1 MLRSRLYSI
10 RYTCKLRSSNYLRCT
25 RRLLHD
31 NTTGTNITKINAVK
45 LQNKERL
52 DKIVNNVT
60 SHYPSMSSIQMV
72 QSDSSNTNVNKSI
85 NIDKFISAYVDR
97 KLDKDLPDI
106 GLMMNGRIE
115 TIRTA
120 GKKMCFIDLKDTQD
134 NQIVQLIINYNKLSN
149 KENSPLTEKEF
160 IDRIS
165 FLRKNDYIQV
175 LGYPG
180 VSENKKRTIS
190 LKCTSIPILLSPIQ
204 VPLPNSLS
212 NDIKINKNR
221 VLNYQVNGIQTMV
234 LRSHIINSIRSFF
247 LRKNFIE
254 VETPILSNSANGANA
269 LPFVTKLNYNNQ
281 NLQLRIAPELW
292 LKRLIIGGLNQ
303 IFEIGKVFRNE
314 SVDSTHNPEF
324 TMLECYQRYLS
335 MNDLIDLA
343 QTLFKHIIKT
353 MIPII
358 EGTNIQND
366 TIHELRRLLQ
376 ENDWKFNQIEFL
388 PTLSKEMN
396 VHFDKVDLSDCTQLM
411 SVIPLEVQKELFT
424 SLELKSPQT
433 QLSPQRILDKL
444 CGKYIESNYCQG
456 LLPTIILHHPV
467 VMSPLAKINTEN
479 DLISQRF
486 EVFIK
491 GKEYINAYEE
501 ENCPQLQLKKFQK
514 QHEFKENDKESL
526 DIDYQYVETMKSGM
540 PPTGGMGLGIDRLC
554 MLLLEKNRIEQ
565 VLPFGSLDDVNIQ

>member
-1 MLRSRLYSI
+1 MLRNKVLSA
-10 RYTCKLRSSNYLRCT
+10 RYAHILKSYNNLVYA

-31 NTTGTNITKINAVK
+31 KTNNTNTTKVNAAK

-52 DKIVNNVT
+52 DKIVNDVT
-60 SHYPSMSSIQMV
+60 NYYPSMSTLQNMRNKVDSHNYKPVDIGKFV
-72 QSDSSNTNVNKSI
+72 SD
-85 NIDKFISAYVDR
+85 YVDM
-97 KLDKDLPDI
+97 KLDKDIPDTK
-106 GLMMNGRIE
+106 LMINGRIE

-120 GKKMCFIDLKDTQD
+120 GKKMCFIDLKDTET
-134 NQIVQLIINYNKLSN
+134 NQTIQLIINYNKLSSGTN
-149 KENSPLTEKEF
+149 LNLSENEF
-160 IDRIS
+160 IEKIS

-204 VPLPNSLS
+204 VPLPNALS
-212 NDIKINKNR
+212 NDTKINKNR

-234 LRSHIINSIRSFF
+234 LRSHIINAIRSFY
-247 LRKNFIE
+247 LKKNFIE

-269 LPFVTKLNYNNQ
+269 LPFVTKLNYTNQ
-281 NLQLRIAPELW
+281 DLRLRIAPELW

-324 TMLECYQRYLS
+324 TMLESYQRYQS
-335 MNDLIDLA
+335 MNDLIYLA
-343 QTLFKHIIKT
+343 QNLFKHIIET
-353 MIPII
+353 MIPIM
-358 EGTNIQND
+358 ESTNVQHD
-366 TIHELRRLLQ
+366 TIKELHKLLQ
-376 ENDWKFNQIEFL
+376 DNNWKFTQIEFL

-396 VHFDKVDLSDCTQLM
+396 VDFNKINLSDCMELM
-411 SVIPLEVQKELFT
+411 SIIPVDIQRKLFT
-424 SLELKSPQT
+424 SLELKSPET

-444 CGKYIESNYCQG
+444 CGNYIESNYCQG

-467 VMSPLAKINTEN
+467 VMSPLSKINAE
-479 DLISQRF
+479 DERISQRF

-501 ENCPQLQLKKFQK
+501 ENCPQLQLEKFQK
-514 QHEFKENDKESL
+514 QHDFKENDKESL

-540 PPTGGMGLGIDRLC
+540 PPTGGLGLGIDRLC
-554 MLLLEKNRIEQ
+554 MLLLEKTRIEQ
-565 VLPFGSLDDVNIQ
+565 VLSFGSLDDVNIQ